1 VKLVRKTDRAVAAG
15 RGFPYPDVLNTLLHA
30 FGSREGAMAERVER
44 DGLKVASELAD
55 FIEKRAL
62 PGTGVETGAFWAGF
76 SKLLHD
82 FAPRNRALLDRRAAL
97 QAQIDDWHRAR
108 RGQAH
113 DGDSYKAFLEEIG
126 YLVPEGGDFRIETSK
141 IDPEIATVA
150 GPQLV
155 VPITNARFALNA
167 ANARWG
173 SLYDALYGTDAMGS
187 LPPAGGYDRGRGAR
201 VVARAR
207 VFLDDAFP
215 IAGASHAD
223 IRRYRVEKGQ
233 LLADD
238 KPLMNPEKFVG
249 YTRASAR
256 ARHDPAAQQRAA
268 CGAGLRPDPSHRRAR
283 PGASG
288 RCADGGGGLRDHGL
302 RGFGRLRRCRGQGAG
317 LWQLA
322 GPDAGRPGRKL
333 REGRR
338 DGHAHPQGRPG
349 LYRAGRLRL
358 HREGPRADAGAER
371 GPPDDQPRDPAAGRV
386 GGLRGAD
393 GRDDHHAHRQARP
406 AQDRPA
412 RGTPSRGRSMS

>member
-1 VKLVRKTDRAVAAG
+1 
-15 RGFPYPDVLNTLLHA
+15 
-30 FGSREGAMAERVER
+30 MAERVER

-62 PGTGVETGAFWAGF
+62 PGTGVEAGTFWAGF

-187 LPPAGGYDRGRGAR
+187 LPPPVAMTGGAARGSWRGRGC
-201 VVARAR
+201 
-207 VFLDDAFP
+207 
-215 IAGASHAD
+215 SS
-223 IRRYRVEKGQ
+223 
-233 LLADD
+233 
-238 KPLMNPEKFVG
+238 
-249 YTRASAR
+249 T
-256 ARHDPAAQQRAA
+256 
-268 CGAGLRPDPSHRRAR
+268 
-283 PGASG
+283 
-288 RCADGGGGLRDHGL
+288 
-302 RGFGRLRRCRGQGAG
+302 
-317 LWQLA
+317 
-322 GPDAGRPGRKL
+322 
-333 REGRR
+333 
-338 DGHAHPQGRPG
+338 
-349 LYRAGRLRL
+349 
-358 HREGPRADAGAER
+358 
-371 GPPDDQPRDPAAGRV
+371 
-386 GGLRGAD
+386 
-393 GRDDHHAHRQARP
+393 
-406 AQDRPA
+406 
-412 RGTPSRGRSMS
+412 TPSRSRGRAMPISAATASRRGSFWPMTSR

>member
-1 VKLVRKTDRAVAAG
+1 
-15 RGFPYPDVLNTLLHA
+15 
-30 FGSREGAMAERVER
+30 MAERVER

-62 PGTGVETGAFWAGF
+62 PGTGVEAGAFWAGF

-238 KPLMNPEKFVG
+238 KPLMNPEKFLG
-249 YTRASAR
+249 YTGIRAGRTRSCCATTGCMWSWSSTGPIPSAR
-256 ARHDPAAQQRAA
+256 ATRRFWPMCGWRRRSARSWIARIRSPA
-268 CGAGLRPDPSHRRAR
+268 SM
-283 PGASG
+283 
-288 RCADGGGGLRDHGL
+288 
-302 RGFGRLRRCRGQGAG
+302 
-317 LWQLA
+317 
-322 GPDAGRPGRKL
+322 
-333 REGRR
+333 
-338 DGHAHPQGRPG
+338 
-349 LYRAGRLRL
+349 
-358 HREGPRADAGAER
+358 PRTRYWPMATGWA
-371 GPPDDQPRDPAAGRV
+371 
-386 GGLRGAD
+386 
-393 GRDDHHAHRQARP
+393 
-406 AQDRPA
+406 
-412 RGTPSRGRSMS
+412 